1 MNIKYSIIVPVYNV
15 EQYLSKCLD
24 SILKQ
29 GLENYGY
36 EVILVNDGSTDGSVN
51 VCEQY
56 CQTHSNFRLIHQ
68 NNSGVSVAR
77 NRGIDEAQGEYIIL
91 VDSDDYLLDNGLKM
105 AVEHF
110 HDRTDVDVISYF
122 SSYDF
127 WEKKQITNNITIDGT
142 GHDFILQR
150 GIVSFCWLFAYRK
163 QFLDHHNIRF
173 KPYIVGEDQLF
184 TASVLLANPHIVGTD
199 ANIYR
204 YVVRN
209 SSATTKRSIEH
220 TRRCVDDYL
229 RSYQDLSS
237 LLEKYKIK
245 EKPSVYKKCIYELN
259 FKKMFGFSRILSSAY
274 SHSEFKEVSQKCK
287 AIGFIPIIKSK
298 NSIKEKIKIWLM
310 NETMKHYYI
319 YLLMQFVFNKF
330 IVPYIM
336 PKLRGNLQQ

>member
-1 MNIKYSIIVPVYNV
+1 MNIKYSIVVPVYNV
-15 EQYLSKCLD
+15 EQYLPKCLD
-24 SILKQ
+24 SILRQ
-29 GLENYGY
+29 GLEAFGY
-36 EVILVNDGSTDGSVN
+36 EVILVNDGSTDGSVD

-77 NRGIDEAQGEYIIL
+77 NRGIDEAQGEYVIL

-127 WEKKQITNNITIDGT
+127 WEKKQITNNIMIDGT

-163 QFLDHHNIRF
+163 QFLDSHNIRF

-184 TASVLLANPHIVGTD
+184 TASVLLANPHVVGTD

-204 YVVRN
+204 YVVRVC
-209 SSATTKRSIEH
+209 SATTKRSIEH

-229 RSYQDLSS
+229 SSYNEICELINLYNIQTKAD
-237 LLEKYKIK
+237 
-245 EKPSVYKKCIYELN
+245 VYAKCIDELN
-259 FKKMFGFSRILSSAY
+259 FKKMFGFSRILSSSY
-274 SHSEFKEVSQKCK
+274 GYKDYKRIKTRCKSVGFLPILPLSHASFKGKIQVKIMNYTLSNFITYRVA
-287 AIGFIPIIKSK
+287 AILF
-298 NSIKEKIKIWLM
+298 
-310 NETMKHYYI
+310 NEI
-319 YLLMQFVFNKF
+319 
-330 IVPYIM
+330 IVPYVL
-336 PKLRGNLQQ
+336 PKKRVNL